1 MSLTPHSAPSLKEPM
16 PQVEVSLVPLKIKS
30 KEEDLEP
37 LPVRVTPPLFTYSN
51 PDKGR
56 GSESPILSDSDS
68 NSCPIPIKGTS
79 MLEQLLIEIPDHQT
93 PSLPSPA
100 ARSLRTRASS
110 KMNSPELSSTVA
122 SKHNRPVNAVPKR
135 KRHESDSSSNSIED
149 VRNKK
154 HRKGS
159 ENSTEL
165 VKTCMGLEPK
175 VNMKKNNKVLE
186 ESSDSDEPLI
196 EKVRKHNVNNTPKA
210 KLKPA
215 STGLVKTAPVN
226 TRRSVRT
233 IPALNTRSKGDKAQA
248 DSETLRRKTRSAGE
262 YFLIQ

>member
-1 MSLTPHSAPSLKEPM
+1 MSLTPHSTPSLKEPL

-30 KEEDLEP
+30 KEENLEP
-37 LPVRVTPPLFTYSN
+37 LPVRVTPPLYTYSN

-68 NSCPIPIKGTS
+68 NPCPTLIKSTS
-79 MLEQLLIEIPDHQT
+79 LLEQLLIDIPDHQA
-93 PSLPSPA
+93 PNLPSPA

-110 KMNSPELSSTVA
+110 KMNSPELSSSVV
-122 SKHNRPVNAVPKR
+122 SKQNRPVNAVPKR

-149 VRNKK
+149 IRNKK

-165 VKTCMGLEPK
+165 VKSCVGIEAK

-215 STGLVKTAPVN
+215 STGIAKSAPVN

-233 IPALNTRSKGDKAQA
+233 IPALNTRSKGDKAQT
-248 DSETLRRKTRSAGE
+248 DSETLRRKTRSAGK
-262 YFLIQ
+262 LLLL